1 MRRTAQEHYSN
12 ESRHRKWRE
21 KVLKREKYLCQECR
35 RYGRVDKNGLPVA
48 ATTAHHIR
56 HRDEYPELAYKVS
69 NGMALCAACHNK
81 MHPEK
86 GGRYW

>member
-1 MRRTAQEHYSN
+1 MSKEHYSN

-35 RYGRVDKNGLPVA
+35 RYGRTDKDGLPVA
-48 ATTAHHIR
+48 ATTAHHIK
-56 HRDEYPELAYKVS
+56 HRDKHPELAYTVS
-69 NGMALCAACHNK
+69 NGMALCSACHNK

-86 GGRYW
+86 GGRFW